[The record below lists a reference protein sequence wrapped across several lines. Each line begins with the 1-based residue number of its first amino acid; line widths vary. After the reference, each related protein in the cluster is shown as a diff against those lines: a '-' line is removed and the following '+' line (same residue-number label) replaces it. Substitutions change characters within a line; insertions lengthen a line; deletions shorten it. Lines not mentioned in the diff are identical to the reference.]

1 MNHQYYK
8 SILLLTLGILL
19 LLPLSAVAYNPP
31 QPTILVI
38 NSYHRGYFWSD
49 NQMRAVQEAFADHYD
64 VIIEY
69 LDTKRHP
76 LDLIQDD
83 LVRLFQSKY
92 SQEKIDLIL
101 AFDDGAYNFLDK
113 YYDLLFPGVPVVVTG
128 VDHLSLSLQN
138 DKPYLS
144 GFIDRMDPRPTI
156 ELILRLQPKT
166 TRIYVIQDNTPT
178 GMSQRRSVEEA
189 AQFYPLLTFTFLDG
203 RQMSMRDLL
212 NEVAVLPPD
221 SAILLT
227 MWMRDGENEYHDPNQ
242 AAELISR
249 AASVPMYG
257 LSDLWLDHG
266 IVGGKLN
273 SGYTQG
279 MESVSIARRI
289 LAGESPQAI
298 AIQRASP
305 SQYMFDD
312 RQLKR
317 WQINNSL
324 LPQNS
329 IVHHRQIS
337 VMSRYRNFILLFLL
351 FLIVQTGII
360 VVLFTNLRRRRASER
375 ALRDSEARYRNLLE
389 TMNEGFMIL
398 DADDVIRYAN
408 EQLHV
413 MMGFSSEKVKDK
425 SIYDLFTGKAVDI
438 LREHLMRRREGD
450 NSPYEIDTV
459 DKQGRPVSF
468 LVSPRATFAEN
479 GSYSGSFSVITDLRQ
494 VKLAEREREQ
504 LISLIDHNNDFIG
517 IAELN
522 GRIIYINEAGMRLT
536 GLNSKSAFTHMN
548 INQFM
553 PLEERDDLAAEVM
566 NAMMTQGFW
575 RGEGPLL
582 HQKTGEVII
591 MDISTMLLR
600 SKQTGEPTAIATI
613 MRDISERKMAEMTLR
628 ESEEKY
634 RTLFNA
640 SPEVTILYDNQGV
653 ILDCNQMAPRTL
665 GLPREKMIGRHWLEL
680 GIFQH
685 DSDEFHQSSWN
696 SLLAEGR
703 LDPLEVIVTRPDGK
717 LRTMELFS
725 TMIAQDGQVN
735 AVLAML
741 RDITEKREAE
751 KRRGELETQLAQSQ
765 KMEAIGRLAG
775 GVAHDFN
782 NILTGIL
789 GYAELAMDKITED
802 DPLHTDIQEIKNA
815 ADRAAMLTQQL
826 LAFSR
831 KQMISPRVLSINR
844 MIEQSRKM
852 LTRIIGEDIQCSFQL
867 SPNVGRIKID
877 PGQFNQVLI
886 NLVVNARDAMPN
898 GGRLI
903 ISTEEAPVSA
913 QELASNPEI
922 AAGNFIVLSVLDN
935 GKGIDPE
942 HLKLIFEPFFT
953 TKSKDKGSGLG
964 LATIYG
970 IVKQNG
976 GFIKVD
982 SELNRGS
989 MFSIY
994 FPEESAPEEDIT
1006 VTPQRMIHRGSETVL
1021 LVEDEQMVRDLA
1033 VKVLEH
1039 SGYKVLTAEN
1049 GAEALLVAKRA
1060 LAEIDILVTD
1070 VIMPQM
1076 NGRTLY
1082 EQLHRLKPQMKVLFI
1097 SGYTADVIA
1106 QHGVLEKGMN
1116 FLQKP
1121 FVLNAFIAKVRE
1133 TLDQ

>member
-1 MNHQYYK
+1 MQ
-8 SILLLTLGILL
+8 
-19 LLPLSAVAYNPP
+19 
-31 QPTILVI
+31 
-38 NSYHRGYFWSD
+38 
-49 NQMRAVQEAFADHYD
+49 AVQEAFAGKYD

-76 LDLIQDD
+76 LELIQDNMY
-83 LVRLFQSKY
+83 RLLQTKY
-92 SQEKIDLIL
+92 SQKKIDLIL

-113 YYDLLFPGVPVVVTG
+113 YYDMLFSGVPVVVTG
-128 VDHLSLSLQN
+128 VDHLSLSLQEE
-138 DKPYLS
+138 KPYIT
-144 GFIDRMDPRPTI
+144 GFVDRMDPRPTI

-166 TRIYVIQDNTPT
+166 TQIYVIQDNTPT
-178 GMSQRRSVEEA
+178 GMSQRLSVEEA
-189 AQFYPLLTFTFLDG
+189 AQFFPLLTFTFLDG

-212 NEVAVLPPD
+212 NEVAVLTPD

-227 MWMRDGENEYHDPNQ
+227 MWMRDGENEYYDPNQ
-242 AAELISR
+242 AAEQISQ
-249 AASVPMYG
+249 AASAPMYG

-279 MESVSIARRI
+279 MEIVSIARRI
-289 LAGESPQAI
+289 LAGEPPQAI
-298 AIQRASP
+298 PIRRASP
-305 SQYMFDD
+305 SLYMFDS
-312 RQLKR
+312 RQLRR
-317 WQINNSL
+317 WRINHSL
-324 LPQNS
+324 LPENS
-329 IVHHRQIS
+329 VVHFRHVS
-337 VMSRYRNFILLFLL
+337 VLSRYRNFILSVLA
-351 FLIVQTGII
+351 FLIVQSGII
-360 VVLFTNLRRRRASER
+360 VVLLNNLRRRRASER

-389 TMNEGFMIL
+389 TMNEGFLIV
-398 DADDVIRYAN
+398 DDHDVIRYAN

-413 MMGFSSEKVKDK
+413 MMGFTGDEVKDK
-425 SIYDLFTGKAVDI
+425 SIYGLFPDKTADLIRTQ
-438 LREHLMRRREGD
+438 LTNRRDGD
-450 NSPYEIDTV
+450 NSPYEIETV
-459 DKQGRPVSF
+459 DKQGNPVSF
-468 LVSPRATFAEN
+468 LVSPRAMFADN
-479 GSYSGSFSVITDLRQ
+479 GSYTGSFAVITDLRQ
-494 VKLAEREREQ
+494 VKIAEREREQ

-517 IAELN
+517 IAELS

-536 GLNSKSAFTHMN
+536 GLESKTSFAQMD

-553 PLEERDDLAAEVM
+553 PLDEREDLAAEVM
-566 NAMMTQGFW
+566 TAMLSQGFW

-582 HQKTGEVII
+582 HQKTGEAIT

-613 MRDISERKMAEMTLR
+613 MRDISERKMAETTLR
-628 ESEEKY
+628 QSEQKY
-634 RTLFNA
+634 RTLFDA
-640 SPEVTILYDNQGV
+640 SPEVTLLYDNQGI
-653 ILDCNQMAPRTL
+653 ILDCNQMAPRAL

-685 DSDEFHQSSWN
+685 DTTEYQQSSWN
-696 SLLAEGR
+696 SLLAQGN
-703 LDPLEVIVTRPDGK
+703 LDPLEVIVTRPDGE

-725 TMIAQDGQVN
+725 TLITQDGQVN

-741 RDITEKREAE
+741 RDITDKRKAE
-751 KRRGELETQLAQSQ
+751 KRRSELETQLAQSQ

-789 GYAELAMDKITED
+789 GYTELAMDRITED
-802 DPLHTDIQEIKNA
+802 DPLHTDIQEIKSA

-831 KQMISPRVLSINR
+831 KQMISPRVININR
-844 MIEQSRKM
+844 IIEQSRKM

-886 NLVVNARDAMPN
+886 NLVVNARDAMPD

-903 ISTEEAPVSA
+903 ISTEETPVSV
-913 QELASNPEI
+913 QELASNPEVS
-922 AAGNFIVLSVLDN
+922 AGNFIVLSVLDN

-982 SELNRGS
+982 SEMNRGS
-989 MFSIY
+989 MFSIF
-994 FPEESAPEEDIT
+994 FPEETAPEEDIT
-1006 VTPQRMIHRGSETVL
+1006 VTPQRMIHRGSETIL

-1049 GAEALLVAKRA
+1049 GAEALLLAKRS
-1060 LAEIDILVTD
+1060 LAEIDLLVTD

-1133 TLDQ
+1133 TLDK